1 MRLDCSLCIAAMSLH
16 ASMTSHPSV
25 YSGKLLYHCTVSMKR
40 NAHIPMLTYA
50 LCCQVIVT
58 VLPVVVA
65 ASGLYCSTT
74 KPFLRAGAGPCSRKQ
89 VDSAIRMGV
98 QIMTLLQ
105 KAVHV
110 ALRARVTAQYAGL
123 AAKGLLCTIDR
134 GQTSYATTV

>member
-25 YSGKLLYHCTVSMKR
+25 YSDKLLHHCTVSMKR
-40 NAHIPMLTYA
+40 NAHIPMLTCA

-65 ASGLYCSTT
+65 ASGLYRSTT

-105 KAVHV
+105 KV

-123 AAKGLLCTIDR
+123 AGKGLSCTTDR